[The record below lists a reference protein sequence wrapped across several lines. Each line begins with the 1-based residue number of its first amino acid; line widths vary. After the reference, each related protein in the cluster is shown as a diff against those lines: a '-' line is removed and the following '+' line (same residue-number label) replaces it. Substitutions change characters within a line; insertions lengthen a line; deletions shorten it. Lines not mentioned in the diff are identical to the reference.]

1 MAKYKSLIVTTL
13 LSVAALTGAVTTG
26 VVRNRSMA
34 SSFEGDGYIV
44 NVAETEEGLTAEPVY
59 FSAGTKY
66 KKTYPDEAVFKDI
79 RGTKYTVDQD
89 SFVHY
94 QDGSMS
100 AMTSGV
106 VLNLDDVNGGLVN
119 TYSFDAGTVLTSN
132 GTGFTAENNGTSIP
146 FDNFVWKLSDDKYY
160 VYSDDLKV
168 ETVNGMMEDTTG
180 GVEVEYL
187 EDGIIRLS
195 TQNTAWQGIAAG
207 AKATAGDGSTLSF
220 DNKMIS
226 DAQGDARLTLGELLM
241 DADDN
246 IKVQSAQDWVPP
258 EFEFT
263 AVDGED
269 GEIGEDGAAGQAG
282 ENGENGAAG
291 VSGELGE
298 NGVDGEEGASGDD
311 GDDGSDGSSG
321 KNGSAGSN
329 GKLGGDGANGSIPQN
344 QATEQATISLS
355 NFDVDSANAS
365 GMITVIDEDGVL
377 EADTGSIKVIDVST
391 GLPVDV
397 LIDDMDKAEN
407 LTFSADETYSF
418 NVKNLNADTQYRLI
432 VSSGYSLSENGN
444 SSGGTKD
451 FINRLF
457 YTDST
462 GIILNLENATTTG
475 FSFTIDKKE
484 YALVT
489 SATLTITDKEGN
501 TVFGPKEYTLSS
513 GKTSYKIDMK
523 DDNVAGLSEN
533 DLADGSYTVT
543 MKLAGANVKKD
554 VTQKWKTLKQKPSLD
569 KPKVSVN
576 NGGYFELSQPIVS
589 DPNHA
594 LIKYVYK
601 IYKGTECV
609 KTIEST
615 STNNVAIYLEQ
626 GKIERNET
634 YTAKTTA
641 TYYDNEKNV
650 QIETDYSDPFRM
662 DDQGDSLIYFV
673 HADEKDQ
680 QNYYNDKLI
689 NAPENAGK
697 IYTHQNMIWG
707 RVMIKP
713 KNLDL
718 EISQDYPL
726 KVTLESS
733 GNYRRTWTITD
744 SHYYKK
750 FTDAI
755 AVEIQANV
763 KGDVYKVVSKKST
776 KDELK
781 VTVDLEPYG
790 GKIGAP
796 VNPHWGGTTTAS
808 WQKGYRATS
817 YMIVLKRDGRTV
829 TSAETTSTSY
839 DFYDYMEGGQK
850 YTFSVVSKNGKRKS
864 VAVTSDETTYSD
876 PGGERWI
883 RGKRGWWYRY
893 ADNSYPANG
902 WYQLSWNGVT
912 SWYYF
917 NTKGYLLQNQITPD
931 NYVVGADGA
940 WIENPTQEQRT
951 LAENKGRVPKKTEEE
966 WVADW

>member
-220 DNKMIS
+220 DNKVIS

-269 GEIGEDGAAGQAG
+269 GEIGEDGAVGQAG

-298 NGVDGEEGASGDD
+298 NGVDGEEGVSGDD

-543 MKLAGANVKKD
+543 MKLAGTNVKKD

-594 LIKYVYK
+594 LTKYVYK

-615 STNNVAIYLEQ
+615 STIL
-626 GKIERNET
+626 
-634 YTAKTTA
+634 
-641 TYYDNEKNV
+641 
-650 QIETDYSDPFRM
+650 
-662 DDQGDSLIYFV
+662 
-673 HADEKDQ
+673 
-680 QNYYNDKLI
+680 
-689 NAPENAGK
+689 
-697 IYTHQNMIWG
+697 
-707 RVMIKP
+707 
-713 KNLDL
+713 
-718 EISQDYPL
+718 
-726 KVTLESS
+726 
-733 GNYRRTWTITD
+733 
-744 SHYYKK
+744 
-750 FTDAI
+750 
-755 AVEIQANV
+755 
-763 KGDVYKVVSKKST
+763 
-776 KDELK
+776 
-781 VTVDLEPYG
+781 
-790 GKIGAP
+790 
-796 VNPHWGGTTTAS
+796 
-808 WQKGYRATS
+808 
-817 YMIVLKRDGRTV
+817 
-829 TSAETTSTSY
+829 
-839 DFYDYMEGGQK
+839 
-850 YTFSVVSKNGKRKS
+850 
-864 VAVTSDETTYSD
+864 
-876 PGGERWI
+876 
-883 RGKRGWWYRY
+883 
-893 ADNSYPANG
+893 
-902 WYQLSWNGVT
+902 
-912 SWYYF
+912 
-917 NTKGYLLQNQITPD
+917 
-931 NYVVGADGA
+931 
-940 WIENPTQEQRT
+940 
-951 LAENKGRVPKKTEEE
+951 
-966 WVADW
+966 

>member
-220 DNKMIS
+220 DNKVIS

-298 NGVDGEEGASGDD
+298 NGVDGEEGVSGDD

-543 MKLAGANVKKD
+543 MKLAGTNVKKD

-594 LIKYVYK
+594 LTKYVYK

-615 STNNVAIYLEQ
+615 STFVRFL
-626 GKIERNET
+626 K
-634 YTAKTTA
+634 
-641 TYYDNEKNV
+641 
-650 QIETDYSDPFRM
+650 PH
-662 DDQGDSLIYFV
+662 YF
-673 HADEKDQ
+673 
-680 QNYYNDKLI
+680 L
-689 NAPENAGK
+689 
-697 IYTHQNMIWG
+697 
-707 RVMIKP
+707 
-713 KNLDL
+713 
-718 EISQDYPL
+718 
-726 KVTLESS
+726 
-733 GNYRRTWTITD
+733 
-744 SHYYKK
+744 
-750 FTDAI
+750 
-755 AVEIQANV
+755 
-763 KGDVYKVVSKKST
+763 
-776 KDELK
+776 
-781 VTVDLEPYG
+781 
-790 GKIGAP
+790 
-796 VNPHWGGTTTAS
+796 
-808 WQKGYRATS
+808 
-817 YMIVLKRDGRTV
+817 
-829 TSAETTSTSY
+829 
-839 DFYDYMEGGQK
+839 
-850 YTFSVVSKNGKRKS
+850 
-864 VAVTSDETTYSD
+864 
-876 PGGERWI
+876 
-883 RGKRGWWYRY
+883 
-893 ADNSYPANG
+893 
-902 WYQLSWNGVT
+902 
-912 SWYYF
+912 
-917 NTKGYLLQNQITPD
+917 
-931 NYVVGADGA
+931 
-940 WIENPTQEQRT
+940 
-951 LAENKGRVPKKTEEE
+951 
-966 WVADW
+966 

>member
-220 DNKMIS
+220 DNKVIS

-311 GDDGSDGSSG
+311 GNDGSDGSSG

-391 GLPVDV
+391 GLPVEDV
-397 LIDDMDKAEN
+397 LIDDMDEAEK

-489 SATLTITDKEGN
+489 SASLTITDKKGN
-501 TVFGPKEYTLSS
+501 TVFGPKDYSLSS

-543 MKLAGANVKKD
+543 MKLTGANVKKD

-576 NGGYFELSQPIVS
+576 NGGYFELS
-589 DPNHA
+589 
-594 LIKYVYK
+594 
-601 IYKGTECV
+601 
-609 KTIEST
+609 
-615 STNNVAIYLEQ
+615 
-626 GKIERNET
+626 
-634 YTAKTTA
+634 
-641 TYYDNEKNV
+641 
-650 QIETDYSDPFRM
+650 
-662 DDQGDSLIYFV
+662 
-673 HADEKDQ
+673 
-680 QNYYNDKLI
+680 
-689 NAPENAGK
+689 
-697 IYTHQNMIWG
+697 
-707 RVMIKP
+707 
-713 KNLDL
+713 
-718 EISQDYPL
+718 
-726 KVTLESS
+726 
-733 GNYRRTWTITD
+733 
-744 SHYYKK
+744 
-750 FTDAI
+750 
-755 AVEIQANV
+755 
-763 KGDVYKVVSKKST
+763 
-776 KDELK
+776 
-781 VTVDLEPYG
+781 
-790 GKIGAP
+790 
-796 VNPHWGGTTTAS
+796 
-808 WQKGYRATS
+808 
-817 YMIVLKRDGRTV
+817 
-829 TSAETTSTSY
+829 
-839 DFYDYMEGGQK
+839 
-850 YTFSVVSKNGKRKS
+850 
-864 VAVTSDETTYSD
+864 
-876 PGGERWI
+876 
-883 RGKRGWWYRY
+883 
-893 ADNSYPANG
+893 
-902 WYQLSWNGVT
+902 
-912 SWYYF
+912 
-917 NTKGYLLQNQITPD
+917 
-931 NYVVGADGA
+931 
-940 WIENPTQEQRT
+940 
-951 LAENKGRVPKKTEEE
+951 
-966 WVADW
+966 

>member
-543 MKLAGANVKKD
+543 MKLAGTNVKKD

-594 LIKYVYK
+594 LTKYVYK

-615 STNNVAIYLEQ
+615 STNLP
-626 GKIERNET
+626 G
-634 YTAKTTA
+634 
-641 TYYDNEKNV
+641 
-650 QIETDYSDPFRM
+650 
-662 DDQGDSLIYFV
+662 
-673 HADEKDQ
+673 
-680 QNYYNDKLI
+680 
-689 NAPENAGK
+689 AGK
-697 IYTHQNMIWG
+697 
-707 RVMIKP
+707 
-713 KNLDL
+713 D
-718 EISQDYPL
+718 
-726 KVTLESS
+726 
-733 GNYRRTWTITD
+733 
-744 SHYYKK
+744 
-750 FTDAI
+750 
-755 AVEIQANV
+755 
-763 KGDVYKVVSKKST
+763 
-776 KDELK
+776 
-781 VTVDLEPYG
+781 
-790 GKIGAP
+790 
-796 VNPHWGGTTTAS
+796 
-808 WQKGYRATS
+808 
-817 YMIVLKRDGRTV
+817 
-829 TSAETTSTSY
+829 
-839 DFYDYMEGGQK
+839 
-850 YTFSVVSKNGKRKS
+850 
-864 VAVTSDETTYSD
+864 
-876 PGGERWI
+876 
-883 RGKRGWWYRY
+883 
-893 ADNSYPANG
+893 
-902 WYQLSWNGVT
+902 
-912 SWYYF
+912 
-917 NTKGYLLQNQITPD
+917 
-931 NYVVGADGA
+931 
-940 WIENPTQEQRT
+940 
-951 LAENKGRVPKKTEEE
+951 
-966 WVADW
+966 

>member
-1 MAKYKSLIVTTL
+1 MQKRRTVMAKYKSLIVTTL

-119 TYSFDAGTVLTSN
+119 TYSFGAGTVLASN

-220 DNKMIS
+220 DNKVIS

-533 DLADGSYTVT
+533 DLADGSYT
-543 MKLAGANVKKD
+543 D
-554 VTQKWKTLKQKPSLD
+554 
-569 KPKVSVN
+569 
-576 NGGYFELSQPIVS
+576 
-589 DPNHA
+589 
-594 LIKYVYK
+594 
-601 IYKGTECV
+601 
-609 KTIEST
+609 
-615 STNNVAIYLEQ
+615 
-626 GKIERNET
+626 
-634 YTAKTTA
+634 
-641 TYYDNEKNV
+641 
-650 QIETDYSDPFRM
+650 
-662 DDQGDSLIYFV
+662 
-673 HADEKDQ
+673 
-680 QNYYNDKLI
+680 
-689 NAPENAGK
+689 
-697 IYTHQNMIWG
+697 
-707 RVMIKP
+707 
-713 KNLDL
+713 
-718 EISQDYPL
+718 
-726 KVTLESS
+726 
-733 GNYRRTWTITD
+733 
-744 SHYYKK
+744 
-750 FTDAI
+750 
-755 AVEIQANV
+755 
-763 KGDVYKVVSKKST
+763 
-776 KDELK
+776 
-781 VTVDLEPYG
+781 
-790 GKIGAP
+790 
-796 VNPHWGGTTTAS
+796 
-808 WQKGYRATS
+808 
-817 YMIVLKRDGRTV
+817 
-829 TSAETTSTSY
+829 
-839 DFYDYMEGGQK
+839 
-850 YTFSVVSKNGKRKS
+850 RKS
-864 VAVTSDETTYSD
+864 
-876 PGGERWI
+876 I
-883 RGKRGWWYRY
+883 RL
-893 ADNSYPANG
+893 NSSHS
-902 WYQLSWNGVT
+902 L
-912 SWYYF
+912 
-917 NTKGYLLQNQITPD
+917 
-931 NYVVGADGA
+931 
-940 WIENPTQEQRT
+940 
-951 LAENKGRVPKKTEEE
+951 
-966 WVADW
+966 

>member
-1 MAKYKSLIVTTL
+1 MQKRRTVMAKYKSLIVTTL

-207 AKATAGDGSTLSF
+207 AKATADDGSTLSF
-220 DNKMIS
+220 DNKVIS

-298 NGVDGEEGASGDD
+298 NGVDGEEGVSGDD

-397 LIDDMDKAEN
+397 LIDDMDEAEN

-489 SATLTITDKEGN
+489 SASLTITDKKGN
-501 TVFGPKEYTLSS
+501 TVFGPKDYSLSS

-543 MKLAGANVKKD
+543 MKLTGANVKKD
-554 VTQKWKTLKQKPSLD
+554 VTQK
-569 KPKVSVN
+569 
-576 NGGYFELSQPIVS
+576 
-589 DPNHA
+589 
-594 LIKYVYK
+594 
-601 IYKGTECV
+601 
-609 KTIEST
+609 
-615 STNNVAIYLEQ
+615 
-626 GKIERNET
+626 
-634 YTAKTTA
+634 
-641 TYYDNEKNV
+641 
-650 QIETDYSDPFRM
+650 
-662 DDQGDSLIYFV
+662 
-673 HADEKDQ
+673 
-680 QNYYNDKLI
+680 
-689 NAPENAGK
+689 
-697 IYTHQNMIWG
+697 
-707 RVMIKP
+707 
-713 KNLDL
+713 
-718 EISQDYPL
+718 
-726 KVTLESS
+726 
-733 GNYRRTWTITD
+733 
-744 SHYYKK
+744 
-750 FTDAI
+750 
-755 AVEIQANV
+755 
-763 KGDVYKVVSKKST
+763 
-776 KDELK
+776 
-781 VTVDLEPYG
+781 
-790 GKIGAP
+790 
-796 VNPHWGGTTTAS
+796 
-808 WQKGYRATS
+808 
-817 YMIVLKRDGRTV
+817 
-829 TSAETTSTSY
+829 
-839 DFYDYMEGGQK
+839 
-850 YTFSVVSKNGKRKS
+850 
-864 VAVTSDETTYSD
+864 
-876 PGGERWI
+876 
-883 RGKRGWWYRY
+883 
-893 ADNSYPANG
+893 
-902 WYQLSWNGVT
+902 
-912 SWYYF
+912 
-917 NTKGYLLQNQITPD
+917 
-931 NYVVGADGA
+931 
-940 WIENPTQEQRT
+940 
-951 LAENKGRVPKKTEEE
+951 
-966 WVADW
+966 

>member
-220 DNKMIS
+220 DNKVIS

-269 GEIGEDGAAGQAG
+269 GEIGEDGAAGRAG

-397 LIDDMDKAEN
+397 LIDDMDTAEN

-489 SATLTITDKEGN
+489 SATLTITDKKGN

-543 MKLAGANVKKD
+543 MKLTGANVKKD

-594 LIKYVYK
+594 LTKYIYK

-615 STNNVAIYLEQ
+615 STRMLRRQRIR
-626 GKIERNET
+626 K
-634 YTAKTTA
+634 
-641 TYYDNEKNV
+641 
-650 QIETDYSDPFRM
+650 QIESC
-662 DDQGDSLIYFV
+662 V
-673 HADEKDQ
+673 C
-680 QNYYNDKLI
+680 
-689 NAPENAGK
+689 
-697 IYTHQNMIWG
+697 
-707 RVMIKP
+707 
-713 KNLDL
+713 
-718 EISQDYPL
+718 
-726 KVTLESS
+726 
-733 GNYRRTWTITD
+733 
-744 SHYYKK
+744 
-750 FTDAI
+750 
-755 AVEIQANV
+755 
-763 KGDVYKVVSKKST
+763 
-776 KDELK
+776 
-781 VTVDLEPYG
+781 
-790 GKIGAP
+790 
-796 VNPHWGGTTTAS
+796 
-808 WQKGYRATS
+808 RA
-817 YMIVLKRDGRTV
+817 RD
-829 TSAETTSTSY
+829 
-839 DFYDYMEGGQK
+839 
-850 YTFSVVSKNGKRKS
+850 
-864 VAVTSDETTYSD
+864 
-876 PGGERWI
+876 
-883 RGKRGWWYRY
+883 
-893 ADNSYPANG
+893 
-902 WYQLSWNGVT
+902 
-912 SWYYF
+912 
-917 NTKGYLLQNQITPD
+917 
-931 NYVVGADGA
+931 
-940 WIENPTQEQRT
+940 
-951 LAENKGRVPKKTEEE
+951 
-966 WVADW
+966 

>member
-220 DNKMIS
+220 DNKVIS

-475 FSFTIDKKE
+475 YSFTIDKKE

-523 DDNVAGLSEN
+523 DDNVAGLS
-533 DLADGSYTVT
+533 
-543 MKLAGANVKKD
+543 
-554 VTQKWKTLKQKPSLD
+554 
-569 KPKVSVN
+569 
-576 NGGYFELSQPIVS
+576 
-589 DPNHA
+589 
-594 LIKYVYK
+594 
-601 IYKGTECV
+601 
-609 KTIEST
+609 
-615 STNNVAIYLEQ
+615 
-626 GKIERNET
+626 
-634 YTAKTTA
+634 
-641 TYYDNEKNV
+641 
-650 QIETDYSDPFRM
+650 
-662 DDQGDSLIYFV
+662 
-673 HADEKDQ
+673 
-680 QNYYNDKLI
+680 
-689 NAPENAGK
+689 
-697 IYTHQNMIWG
+697 
-707 RVMIKP
+707 
-713 KNLDL
+713 
-718 EISQDYPL
+718 
-726 KVTLESS
+726 
-733 GNYRRTWTITD
+733 
-744 SHYYKK
+744 
-750 FTDAI
+750 
-755 AVEIQANV
+755 
-763 KGDVYKVVSKKST
+763 
-776 KDELK
+776 
-781 VTVDLEPYG
+781 
-790 GKIGAP
+790 
-796 VNPHWGGTTTAS
+796 
-808 WQKGYRATS
+808 
-817 YMIVLKRDGRTV
+817 
-829 TSAETTSTSY
+829 
-839 DFYDYMEGGQK
+839 
-850 YTFSVVSKNGKRKS
+850 
-864 VAVTSDETTYSD
+864 
-876 PGGERWI
+876 
-883 RGKRGWWYRY
+883 
-893 ADNSYPANG
+893 
-902 WYQLSWNGVT
+902 
-912 SWYYF
+912 
-917 NTKGYLLQNQITPD
+917 
-931 NYVVGADGA
+931 
-940 WIENPTQEQRT
+940 
-951 LAENKGRVPKKTEEE
+951 
-966 WVADW
+966 